1 MFARQ
6 SFLPPAEQWFS
17 TIAVHLSQYISGFH
31 KIAFIWVALWAMMI
45 YVVHWWASV
54 LPRIASYY
62 LEPYRELCCTQGL
75 LQSDQLWYNEE
86 VTVCEVLPCF
96 KNYIH
101 HELWYNE
108 WYAFHLCHF
117 SYILQLSF
125 QRKPN
130 DFSQV
135 TVKVTPI
142 KEHTDA
148 EEWGFAAAQHYA
160 QREMM
165 LETWNSVEEVLT
177 GGDGMDNNFGSQ
189 LHGSWP
195 WRGTPGMSTLGW
207 GPLGRP

>member
-1 MFARQ
+1 MRYC
-6 SFLPPAEQWFS
+6 PA
-17 TIAVHLSQYISGFH
+17 L
-31 KIAFIWVALWAMMI
+31 KIICIM
-45 YVVHWWASV
+45 SV
-54 LPRIASYY
+54 SCSLR
-62 LEPYRELCCTQGL
+62 
-75 LQSDQLWYNEE
+75 
-86 VTVCEVLPCF
+86 
-96 KNYIH
+96 
-101 HELWYNE
+101 
-108 WYAFHLCHF
+108 YAFHLCHF

-189 LHGSWP
+189 LHGS
-195 WRGTPGMSTLGW
+195 
-207 GPLGRP
+207 